1 MLQQVLS
8 SLEKQPIS
16 KKDFISQ
23 GRREVPDFGGNER
36 VLRVFAPHVEAAREE
51 GEVREDLIV
60 DDVLTGVRMV
70 YGLVVTSG
78 GGGML
83 AERIDAVSRRWFGMA
98 PLPDEGHNSL

>member
-1 MLQQVLS
+1 M
-8 SLEKQPIS
+8 
-16 KKDFISQ
+16 
-23 GRREVPDFGGNER
+23 
-36 VLRVFAPHVEAAREE
+36 LRVFAPHVEAAREE
-51 GEVREDLIV
+51 GEVREDLV
-60 DDVLTGVRMV
+60 ADDVLTAVRMV